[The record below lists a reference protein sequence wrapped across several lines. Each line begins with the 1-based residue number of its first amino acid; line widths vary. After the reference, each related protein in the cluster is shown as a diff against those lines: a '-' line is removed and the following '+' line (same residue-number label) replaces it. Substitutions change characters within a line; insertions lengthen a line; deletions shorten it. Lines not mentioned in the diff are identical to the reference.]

1 MATIRKATQ
10 KDISIL
16 SRKLLELL
24 DDKHSQIYQE
34 NVTRFG
40 IPEEYVRQAFAEK
53 TLAKAAAEG
62 SAFYIAVEDS
72 EIVGFAQTIR
82 QDADT
87 TVLDRIIAFPE
98 HARKGIGSQLLKKVI
113 ADEERKGTK
122 TIIANAG
129 EHETHAR
136 RFYEK
141 NGFKLSKETEM
152 QAPWGKKLELAMYQ
166 LQLECQET

>member
-10 KDISIL
+10 KDIPIL
-16 SRKLLELL
+16 SRNLLQLL
-24 DDKHSQIYQE
+24 NDKNSQIYQE

-40 IPEEYVRQAFAEK
+40 IPEEYVRKAFAEE

-62 SAFYIAVEDS
+62 SAFYVAIQDS
-72 EIVGFAQTIR
+72 EILGFAQTIP

-87 TVLDRIIAFPE
+87 TVLDRITVFPE
-98 HARKGIGSQLLKKVI
+98 HARKGIGTQLLKKAI
-113 ADEERKGTK
+113 EDEERKETK

-129 EHETHAR
+129 KHETHAR

-141 NGFKLSKETEM
+141 NGFKLSKETTM
-152 QAPWGKKLELAMYQ
+152 QASWGKKLELAIYQ
-166 LQLECQET
+166 LQLESQER

>member
-10 KDISIL
+10 KDIPIL
-16 SRKLLELL
+16 SRKLLQLL
-24 DDKHSQIYQE
+24 NDKNSPIYQE

-40 IPEEYVRQAFAEK
+40 VPEEYVRKAFAEE

-62 SAFYIAVEDS
+62 SAFYVAIQDS

-87 TVLDRIIAFPE
+87 TVLDRIIVFPE
-98 HARKGIGSQLLKKVI
+98 YAGKGIGTQLLKQAI
-113 ADEERKGTK
+113 ADEERRGTK

-129 EHETHAR
+129 KHETHAR

-141 NGFKLSKETEM
+141 NGFKLSNEPTI
-152 QAPWGKKLELAMYQ
+152 QGSWGGKLKLATYK
-166 LQLECQET
+166 LQLEPKEC